1 MVQCSN
7 CQHGNRDGARFCALC
22 RTELFPAVVGGDYHI
37 LSVIDSGGMGRVYK
51 AEREGQIVAVKEIKD
66 TFRDA
71 RDRQDAINRFMAEA
85 LTLARLRHPNIP
97 VIHRNF
103 VENGRYYLVMDW
115 IEGQDLRALMKQ
127 RGDVPLPE
135 EQVLDWALQLCDVLE
150 YLHSQNPP
158 IIFRDL
164 KPVNII
170 LRPDGRLVLVD
181 FGIAKL
187 FAPGQQGTLIGT
199 PGYAAMEQYQG
210 LADPRSDIYGLGV
223 TLYFLLTGR
232 DPQQNAPF
240 NFPPARFINPRV
252 SPAMESILQEA
263 MEYRLNDRW
272 ATVGNMRTSLV
283 NIAESRAGT
292 ILAGRYEVTGEKFI
306 AKGLYGR
313 KPMQYGFAARDLLSG
328 IKCGLFSMRDP
339 HVQPFSGLTH
349 SCLPCMEVI
358 NIAGEP
364 YLVCEEVTGVRLPN
378 VVFDNE
384 SLLISMGLQL
394 CSLFEETGASVGKNP
409 WGELRAQD
417 ILVDRNHRV
426 WIDVINHLKDQIQD
440 DYIARDDTIKKEV
453 LSWPLWLAS
462 DRRNFDALAVEE
474 VRAVVLAMAIVATGK
489 PLDYNLYHDFVSVME
504 FLDQGSRISRSLAS
518 VLSAAANRLAIST
531 MTDLKE
537 CLGNPPPMARAQI
550 SPSHIDFGVVKRG
563 ENRARSI
570 RVSTNSQG
578 LFYGEIIHITEWLRV
593 RKTRFGGF
601 HPCRWDIEIELDTR
615 ALQKPGQNSGQ
626 IMVFTPVE
634 TFQITTQVNV
644 RPAKK

>member
-1 MVQCSN
+1 MVQCPN
-7 CQHGNRDGARFCALC
+7 CQHRNRDGARFCALC
-22 RTELFPAVVGGDYHI
+22 RTELFPAVIGGDYHI

-51 AEREGQIVAVKEIKD
+51 AERQGQIVAVKEIKD
-66 TFRDA
+66 NFRDA

-103 VENGRYYLVMDW
+103 VENGRYYLVIDW
-115 IEGQDLRALMKQ
+115 IEGQDLSVLMKQ
-127 RGDVPLPE
+127 RLNMPLPE

-150 YLHSQNPP
+150 YLHGQNPP

-164 KPVNII
+164 KPANII

-223 TLYFLLTGR
+223 TLYFLTTGR
-232 DPQQNAPF
+232 DPQQNPPF
-240 NFPPARFINPRV
+240 IFPPARSINPAV
-252 SPAMESILQEA
+252 SPAMESVLQKA
-263 MEYRLNDRW
+263 MEYRLDDRW
-272 ATVGNMRTSLV
+272 ASVGDMRTSLV
-283 NIAESRAGT
+283 KIAEFRADT
-292 ILAGRYEVTGEKFI
+292 ILAGRYEVTGDRFI
-306 AKGLYGR
+306 AAGLYGR
-313 KPMQYGFAARDLLSG
+313 KPMQYGFAARDLSSG

-349 SCLPCMEVI
+349 RCLPRMEI
-358 NIAGEP
+358 ITIGDQS
-364 YLVCEEVTGVRLPN
+364 YLVCEEVTGVRLAN
-378 VVFDNE
+378 VVLHNDS
-384 SLLISMGLQL
+384 SLTSIGLQL
-394 CSLFEETGASVGKNP
+394 CSLFEETGSRVGKYP
-409 WGELRAQD
+409 WGNLRAQD
-417 ILVDRNHRV
+417 ILVDQNHRV
-426 WIDVINHLKDQIQD
+426 WIDVNRHLRDQIQD
-440 DYIARDDTIKKEV
+440 DYIALDDTIKIEP
-453 LSWPLWLAS
+453 LSVPLLIAGKS
-462 DRRNFDALAVEE
+462 RNFDALAVEE
-474 VRAVVLAMAIVATGK
+474 VRAVALAMAIAATGK
-489 PLDYNLYHDFVSVME
+489 PRGYELYDDSFPSME
-504 FLDQGSRISRSLAS
+504 LFGQVPRISPSQAS
-518 VLSAAANRLAIST
+518 ILSAAANRLAIST

-537 CLGNPPPMARAQI
+537 CLRNPPPMARAQT

-578 LFYGEIIHITEWLRV
+578 LFYGEIIHISEWLRV

-601 HPCRWDIEIELDTR
+601 HPCRWDIRIELDTR
-615 ALQKPGQNSGQ
+615 ALPRHGQNSGQ
-626 IMVFTPVE
+626 IVIFTPMG
-634 TFQITTQVNV
+634 TLQIATQVDV